1 MLNNRTESI
10 IRVVIIDDHPGVR
23 TSIRSI
29 LENTPDI
36 RVVSEA
42 DSGIEALRLV
52 ELHQPD
58 VLLLDME
65 MPKMNG
71 VEVARRLQNTKT
83 NTSILAL
90 SAYDDRQFILGML
103 SAGAAG
109 YLLKEEARE
118 ILVDAV
124 RGVAQGMKGWLS
136 SRLAKQLKIW
146 PTNPTPNALESLERE
161 LLRLMCKRQ
170 NDQEIM
176 TTLNLNEAK
185 LNDIVQGLIGKL
197 KVTSRDE
204 VIDWANRHNLC
215 KD

>member
-29 LENTPDI
+29 LENTHDI